1 MKKIKVM
8 LYGLCALIAASMTST
23 PLMAGASDFSGP
35 YIGIAVSP
43 MGAELDGSY
52 TEGTD
57 GDTTKGSGGK
67 IITVP
72 ALDLG
77 YNIPLS
83 DTFFVS
89 LGVTY
94 IEGESEISH
103 NDDAAD
109 NADVKVEASQFIT
122 AYLQPSISVTD
133 NSAIFIKVGY
143 SEADLNITGDFTGT
157 KSDDLEGTTVSM
169 GTKSIFPS
177 GIYFQTEAGI
187 TEYDNIFVNDVG
199 TSDQAGGKGDVK
211 ADPSLAFGTVTI
223 GYKF

>member
-1 MKKIKVM
+1 MKRIKVM
-8 LYGLCALIAASMTST
+8 LYGLCALLVASMTST
-23 PLMAGASDFSGP
+23 PLMAGAGDFAGP

-43 MGAELDGSY
+43 MGAELDGQY

-57 GDTTKGSGGK
+57 GDTTKGAGGK

-72 ALDLG
+72 SADIG

-89 LGVTY
+89 IGGTY
-94 IEGESEISH
+94 TPGEAEISH
-103 NDDAAD
+103 HDDAA
-109 NADVKVEASQFIT
+109 NSADIKVEASDFYTVYI
-122 AYLQPSISVTD
+122 QPSISVTD
-133 NSAIFIKVGY
+133 SSAIFIKAGY
-143 SEADLNITGDFTGT
+143 ASADLAITGDFTGT
-157 KSDDLEGTTVSM
+157 KSTKLEGSTISM

-187 TEYDNIFVNDVG
+187 TEYDGIFVNDIG
-199 TSDQAGGKGDVK
+199 TSDTDGAKGDVK

-223 GYKF
+223 GMKF